1 MLMPKWHQKNYSA
14 KIFISSLVLQLYRL
28 LMATFV
34 NDWVPRML
42 FVCLI
47 NKTTFSFH
55 DSF

>member
-1 MLMPKWHQKNYSA
+1 MPKFHQKNYSA
-14 KIFISSLVLQLYRL
+14 KIFISSLALQRYRL